1 MCPFCFPRIC
11 LQENQ
16 KQEHDRMQTTLN
28 AKLEA
33 RKQRRRGAAIA
44 AVEKNSQLDLDDE
57 RRRELDMDASQ
68 ALLFGKTES
77 NKKQSE

>member
-1 MCPFCFPRIC
+1 MDAS
-11 LQENQ
+11 LA
-16 KQEHDRMQTTLN
+16 

-44 AVEKNSQLDLDDE
+44 GVEKTSQLDLDDQ

-68 ALLFGKTES
+68 ALLFGKDKAQRQQGRGDTL
-77 NKKQSE
+77 